1 MTDPF
6 KLWSYLSSEPLLW
19 LWATL
24 MAYWIGDL
32 LFRLSGRNPFANPV
46 VVAVVILGG
55 VLLSTG
61 TPYQRYFDG
70 AQFVHFMLGPA
81 TVCLAVPLY
90 LNWPKVLSMNLI
102 V

>member
-32 LFRLSGRNPFANPV
+32 LFRLSGRNPFALKSLP
-46 VVAVVILGG
+46 
-55 VLLSTG
+55 
-61 TPYQRYFDG
+61 
-70 AQFVHFMLGPA
+70 
-81 TVCLAVPLY
+81 
-90 LNWPKVLSMNLI
+90 
-102 V
+102 